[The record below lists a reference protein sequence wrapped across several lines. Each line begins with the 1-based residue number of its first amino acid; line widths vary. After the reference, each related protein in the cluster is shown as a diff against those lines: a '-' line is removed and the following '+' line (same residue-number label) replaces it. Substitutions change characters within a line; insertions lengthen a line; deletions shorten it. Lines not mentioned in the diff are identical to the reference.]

1 MTTGASRRIAGIVLV
16 GSVIGGGVAAALAA
30 GNPAAWAAPVAVW
43 PVNPVRVPVSG
54 HPANSGF
61 TVFVEGDVAL
71 NADEAEGTVAAGGDL
86 SFASTYNV
94 AAAGRFP
101 NTFTAPGDAAPT
113 YLYVEGGVD
122 FSTAG
127 GNILRI
133 LNGGYAKIGD
143 TASYSAYDRDQNNA
157 VVNYNIVSPGASY
170 GSVPRIEGT
179 VTESP
184 AQIAAPVDAGL
195 IDIAG
200 AFDAYRTLTAQ
211 LGQCAATVALTDDS
225 GAPLGTPIAPG
236 TRGRLTLTPGQ
247 TNVLNIPAGDL
258 ASLAE
263 ISFQNQPT
271 LTTPLLV
278 NALGDSFEGTVPNLA
293 GIGSDQA
300 PFILW
305 NFPDAN
311 TVTVTGGDSIEG
323 TLYAPNAHLNWQV
336 TQNIE
341 GNVIAARFTHGT
353 PAAPG
358 PVTREV
364 HSFPFASL
372 LSCAADD
379 GSTPTPT
386 ATVTPTPTPTPT
398 VTPTPDATP
407 TPSPTP
413 TPTLSPTPSAT
424 ASAPAAPTSSPTG
437 DAGDGASTVPR
448 DPSSGGGL
456 PSTGAGGAL
465 SAVIAAFAA
474 AAVLAGAFLVRGS
487 APKRARVSR

>member
-30 GNPAAWAAPVAVW
+30 GDPGAWAAPVAVG

-61 TVFVEGDVAL
+61 TVFVEGDIAL

-86 SFASTYNV
+86 SFASTYNI

-200 AFDAYRTLTAQ
+200 AFDAYRSLTAQ

-225 GAPLGTPIAPG
+225 GAALGTPIAPG

-247 TNVLNIPAGDL
+247 TNVLNIPAADL
-258 ASLAE
+258 ASLTE

-278 NALGDSFEGTVPNLA
+278 NVLGDSFEGTVPNLA
-293 GIGSDQA
+293 GISSDQA

-305 NFPDAN
+305 NFPDASA
-311 TVTVTGGDSIEG
+311 VTVTGGDSIEG

-353 PAAPG
+353 PALPG

-372 LSCAADD
+372 VSCTADD
-379 GSTPTPT
+379 GSSPTPSPSATSTPT
-386 ATVTPTPTPTPT
+386 ATPRPTATPTTTAAPTPT
-398 VTPTPDATP
+398 
-407 TPSPTP
+407 
-413 TPTLSPTPSAT
+413 
-424 ASAPAAPTSSPTG
+424 AAPTSSAP
-437 DAGDGASTVPR
+437 AAL
-448 DPSSGGGL
+448 PSSPPASDPGGGGADIPPRPSADDRL
-456 PSTGAGGAL
+456 PATGSSAPFSAAL
-465 SAVIAAFAA
+465 AVFAASAVIA
-474 AAVLAGAFLVRGS
+474 GAFLLRGS
-487 APKRARVSR
+487 SSGRARR